1 MYRLFSRLESLD
13 FLKFLCLQWNEK
25 KKYCWQLL
33 ISLSEDMKGEDGIN
47 RIVIVIIWSH
57 GFFVF
62 NKKETMAAFKII
74 FAGE

>member
-1 MYRLFSRLESLD
+1 MSRLFSRLESLD
-13 FLKFLCLQWNEK
+13 FLKYLCLQWNE

-33 ISLSEDMKGEDGIN
+33 ISLSVAMKGEDGIN